1 MGALWGRMGT
11 RFLVVTVLPNVL
23 LFGYIGFLLAAGTPT
38 RSPSVSRA
46 LTAIE
51 HLDANQITALVF
63 GLLIFSVATHPL
75 QVPLVQLLEGYWWG
89 LPFGPRLAQW
99 ATNRFRKEW
108 NEARETLKK
117 TRNARHWD
125 WKARN
130 SRRYAQFR
138 SSWLPRGEDQLLPT
152 ELGNTLWR
160 GETQAGDRY
169 RLELDVVLP
178 RLTPLMEPG
187 VLGNLSDLRNQ
198 LDAAV
203 RLCVAA
209 GVATAVSVGLLLWQG
224 PWLFLALAMYALSW
238 ACYRSAV
245 AAARRFSLGLAAAI
259 DLYHLKLYDALSL
272 KRPADLKQERRR
284 NALLS
289 KLFSGEL
296 GENEMAEFSY
306 FPPKID
312 APAADQGSPGTTA
325 PPGLR

>member
-1 MGALWGRMGT
+1 MDAFSGRLGT

-38 RSPSVSRA
+38 RSPSLSRA
-46 LTAIE
+46 LTTIE
-51 HLDANQITALVF
+51 HLNGNQIAALVL

-89 LPFGPRLAQW
+89 LPFGSRLAHW

-108 NEARETLKK
+108 KEARKTLNR
-117 TRNARHWD
+117 TRNAPHWD
-125 WKARN
+125 WKAKN

-138 SSWLPRGEDQLLPT
+138 LSWLPRGEDQLLPT
-152 ELGNTLWR
+152 DLGNTLWR

-178 RLTPLMEPG
+178 RLTPLMEPD
-187 VLGNLSDLRNQ
+187 VLGDLSDLRNQ

-203 RLCVAA
+203 RLCMAA
-209 GVATAVSVGLLLWQG
+209 GVATAVSVGLLLWHG
-224 PWLFLALAMYALSW
+224 PWLFLALAMYLLSW
-238 ACYRSAV
+238 ACYRSGV
-245 AAARRFSLGLAAAI
+245 AAARRFSLSLAAAI

-272 KRPADLKQERRR
+272 KRPVDLKQERRR

-296 GENEMAEFSY
+296 GENEMAGFKY
-306 FPPKID
+306 LPPETD
-312 APAADQGSPGTTA
+312 TPAADQGNPGTTA
-325 PPGLR
+325 PPEPQ